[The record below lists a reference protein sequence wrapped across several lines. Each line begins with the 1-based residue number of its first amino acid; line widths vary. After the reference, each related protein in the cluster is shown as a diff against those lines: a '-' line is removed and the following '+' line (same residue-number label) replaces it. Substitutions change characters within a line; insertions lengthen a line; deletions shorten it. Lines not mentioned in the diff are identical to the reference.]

1 MTSILSLQDRYRGK
15 PAYIV
20 GKGPSLQHL
29 SARDF
34 PDVDAPVL
42 VINEALLVV
51 QELGIENPVL
61 SMQKDGCD
69 GWNTGNTCGSV
80 CEMHVPMTYPRD
92 KRVTVILQRPG
103 YSQACLPD
111 WENKVYM
118 TPVDDLEGVEF
129 SSEMSV
135 VLCVEIARQILGCQ
149 SVKLFCLDSLREV
162 FDTWGGQTEEQ
173 YTRNRAYYAYA
184 LRRLN
189 HIFETHAF
197 PHSFVFPE
205 PQNA

>member
-1 MTSILSLQDRYRGK
+1 MMSILSLKNKYQGR

-20 GKGPSLQHL
+20 GKGPSLQYL

-34 PDVDAPVL
+34 PDKEAPVL
-42 VINEALLVV
+42 VVNEALLVV
-51 QELGIENPVL
+51 QELGVPNPLL

-69 GWNTGNTCGSV
+69 GWNTGNICQSV
-80 CEMHVPMTYPRD
+80 CEMHVPMLYPKD
-92 KRVTVILQRPG
+92 EKVTVILQRPG

-111 WENKVYM
+111 WQNKVYM

-129 SSEMSV
+129 SSEMSI
-135 VLCVEIARQILGCQ
+135 VLCVEIARQILGC
-149 SVKLFCLDSLREV
+149 SEVTLFCLDSLREV
-162 FDTWGGQTEEQ
+162 FSTWGGQTDEQ
-173 YTRNRAYYAYA
+173 LARNRGYYAYA

-189 HIFETHAF
+189 RIFDAHKY